1 MNPERGSVAL
11 ITGCA
16 GFLGSHL
23 CEALLSRGHEVVGL
37 DCFSDYYPRELK
49 QANLLTPL
57 SSPRFRL
64 IEADL
69 AADRLENLVDG
80 VELVFHLAGQPGVRP
95 SFGEDFAAYLH
106 HNVHGTQRLLEA
118 VAERD
123 LRAFVY
129 ASSSSVYGDQDV
141 YPVHEDAPMR
151 PKSPYGATKVITEQL
166 ANAFWYSRAVPAVG
180 LRYFTV
186 YGPRQRPD
194 MAFSRFL
201 ALALRD
207 RPLTIHGD
215 GWQVREFTYFA
226 DVVQATIAAAEHGER
241 GSVYNV
247 GGGQAVALLEAI
259 ALIESLLDR
268 ELAVGHADPAN
279 GDPRRTEAD
288 VTRAARDLSY
298 RPATPLAD
306 GLAAQVDA
314 VRGLVRT
321 RDLVA

>member
-1 MNPERGSVAL
+1 MNLERGSVAL

-23 CEALLSRGHEVVGL
+23 CETLLSRGHEVVGL
-37 DCFSDYYPRELK
+37 DCFSDYYPRQLK
-49 QANLLTPL
+49 EANLLTPL
-57 SSPRFRL
+57 SSSRFRL

-69 AADRLENLVDG
+69 AADRLEHLVDG
-80 VELVFHLAGQPGVRP
+80 VDVVFHLAGQPGVRP
-95 SFGEDFAAYLH
+95 SFGEDFGIYLH

-129 ASSSSVYGDQDV
+129 ASSSSVYGDQDD
-141 YPVHEDAPMR
+141 YPVREDAPLR

-166 ANAFWYSRAVPAVG
+166 ARAFWYSRGVPAVG

-201 ALALRD
+201 TLALRD

-215 GWQVREFTYFA
+215 GWQVREFTYCA
-226 DVVQATIAAAEHGER
+226 DVVQATIAAAERGEC

-247 GGGQAVALLEAI
+247 GGGEPVALLDAI

-268 ELAVGHADPAN
+268 EIAVGHADAAN

-288 VTRAARDLSY
+288 VSRAARDLSY
-298 RPATPLAD
+298 RPMTPLAD

-314 VRGLVRT
+314 LSGSVRAGDPVG
-321 RDLVA
+321 

>member
-1 MNPERGSVAL
+1 MHPERGSVAL

-23 CEALLSRGHEVVGL
+23 CETLLSRGHEVVGL
-37 DCFSDYYPRELK
+37 DCFSDYYPRQLK
-49 QANLLTPL
+49 EANLLSPL
-57 SSPRFRL
+57 GSPRFRL

-69 AADRLENLVDG
+69 AADRLEHLVDG
-80 VELVFHLAGQPGVRP
+80 VDVVFHLAGQPGVRP
-95 SFGEDFAAYLH
+95 SFGEDFNTYLH

-141 YPVHEDAPMR
+141 YPVREDAPMR

-166 ANAFWYSRAVPAVG
+166 ATAFWYSRGVPAVG

-226 DVVQATIAAAEHGER
+226 DVMQATIAAAERGER

-247 GGGQAVALLEAI
+247 GGGEPVALLDAI

-268 ELAVGHADPAN
+268 EIAVGHTDAAN

-288 VTRAARDLSY
+288 VSRAARDLSY
-298 RPATPLAD
+298 RPRTPLAD
-306 GLAAQVDA
+306 GLAAQVEA
-314 VRGLVRT
+314 ASGLVRT
-321 RDLVA
+321 GDPVA

>member
-1 MNPERGSVAL
+1 MKSKGGSVAL

-23 CEALLSRGHEVVGL
+23 CEALLSREHEVLGV
-37 DCFSDYYPRELK
+37 DCFSDYYPRVLK
-49 QANLLTPL
+49 EANLLASL
-57 SSPRFRL
+57 DSSRFRL
-64 IEADL
+64 VEADL
-69 AADRLENLVDG
+69 AADPLEHLLDG
-80 VELVFHLAGQPGVRP
+80 VDVVFHLAGQPGVRP
-95 SFGEDFAAYLH
+95 SFGDDFGSYLH

-118 VAERD
+118 VAERE

-141 YPVHEDAPMR
+141 YPVREDAPMR

-166 ANAFWYSRAVPAVG
+166 ANAFWYSRGVPAVG

-201 ALALRD
+201 ALALSD

-226 DVVQATIAAAEHGER
+226 DVVEATIAAAERGER

-247 GGGQAVALLEAI
+247 GGGQPVALLDAI
-259 ALIESLLDR
+259 ALIQSLLDR
-268 ELAVGHADPAN
+268 ELAVGHADAAN

-288 VTRAARDLSY
+288 VTRAARDLAY

-314 VRGLVRT
+314 VK
-321 RDLVA
+321 DLVPTGGSVA